1 LWWKNPTDGMDEP
14 IRIERCILFSLFFFI
29 ILYIIIRFDQLW
41 WRNPTDGMDEPI
53 RVERCILFSLFF
65 L

>member
-1 LWWKNPTDGMDEP
+1 
-14 IRIERCILFSLFFFI
+14 
-29 ILYIIIRFDQLW
+29 LW